1 MIPIVWRKGM
11 HSKDRKRMK
20 KIEKNNKFYSRG
32 VTNRKIQNAHKMA
45 EYEKLAKERGVPVS
59 RVIAEELTRE
69 AEW

>member
-1 MIPIVWRKGM
+1 M

-32 VTNRKIQNAHKMA
+32 ATSRKIQNSHKMA
-45 EYEKLAKERGVPVS
+45 EYEKLAKERGVTVS

-69 AEW
+69 TK

>member
-1 MIPIVWRKGM
+1 MILIVWRKGM
-11 HSKDRKRMK
+11 HRRDRKRMK
-20 KIEKNNKFYSRG
+20 ELEKNNKSYSRG

-69 AEW
+69 AE